1 MGSFFTYIGYGA
13 GTVFSLIGIA
23 MILGFIFPKETP
35 AQFKY
40 IMGSTLM
47 LYGIYRMTTTYFKA
61 KRDARLL
68 KEDDETT
75 NSNTTP

>member
-1 MGSFFTYIGYGA
+1 MSSFFIYIGYGA
-13 GTVFSLIGIA
+13 GFIFSLIGIA
-23 MILGFIFPKETP
+23 IILGLVFPKDIP

-40 IMGSTLM
+40 IMGSTLL

-61 KRDARLL
+61 KRNARLF

-75 NSNTTP
+75 NSNTLP